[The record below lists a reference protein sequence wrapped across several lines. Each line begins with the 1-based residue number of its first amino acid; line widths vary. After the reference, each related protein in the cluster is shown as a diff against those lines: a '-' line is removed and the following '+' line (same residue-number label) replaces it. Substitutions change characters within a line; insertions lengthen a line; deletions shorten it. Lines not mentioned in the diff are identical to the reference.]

1 MAINPINVQHIDE
14 SCCEF
19 QDVAPDYAAHRTMKN
34 A

>member
-19 QDVAPDYAAHRTMKN
+19 QDAAADYIAQRMMKN
-34 A
+34 T